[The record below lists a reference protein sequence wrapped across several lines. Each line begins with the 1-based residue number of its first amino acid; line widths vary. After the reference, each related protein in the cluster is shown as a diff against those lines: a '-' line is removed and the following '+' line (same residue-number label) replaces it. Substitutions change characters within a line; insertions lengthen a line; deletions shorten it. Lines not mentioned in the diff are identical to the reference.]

1 MHRLGE
7 VTMNVIHV
15 MLMTLSGA
23 AFAVTVV
30 AGATLRRASG
40 GAQLQSVG
48 LATAGALVI
57 GNAVCALPGTPTWY
71 ASFVVA
77 ATVAGLGWLVT
88 ILTNAVG
95 AALGAPPQGSWGPL
109 VVAGRGRPQLVAVQ
123 PPLASVHLLHPA
135 PAPTSA
141 RPELVTAR
149 DLHEFG
155 PAGSRNA
162 SSGTVYVATNLGAYV
177 RPSSIERRNRAL
189 NHQRRDPVEA
199 LRRLRVTAAYNHT
212 PARENRVRRSL

>member
-15 MLMTLSGA
+15 MLMTLAGA

-71 ASFVVA
+71 ASFLVV

-88 ILTNAVG
+88 MLTNALS
-95 AALGAPPQGSWGPL
+95 AALGAPPQESWGPL
-109 VVAGRGRPQLVAVQ
+109 VVAGRGRPPLVAVR

-149 DLHEFG
+149 DLHELG
-155 PAGSRNA
+155 PVGSRNA

-177 RPSSIERRNRAL
+177 RPSPIERRNRAL

-199 LRRLRVTAAYNHT
+199 LRQLRITAAYNHT

>member
-1 MHRLGE
+1 
-7 VTMNVIHV
+7 MNVIHV
-15 MLMTLSGA
+15 MLMTLAGA

-71 ASFVVA
+71 ASFVVV

-88 ILTNAVG
+88 MLTNVLTNVLTNAIG
-95 AALGAPPQGSWGPL
+95 AALGAPAQDSWGPL

-149 DLHEFG
+149 DLHEMG
-155 PAGSRNA
+155 PVGSRNA
-162 SSGTVYVATNLGAYV
+162 SSGTVYVATNPGAYV

-189 NHQRRDPVEA
+189 NQQRRDPVEA

>member
-1 MHRLGE
+1 
-7 VTMNVIHV
+7 MNVIHV
-15 MLMTLSGA
+15 MLMTLAGA

-71 ASFVVA
+71 ASFVVV

-88 ILTNAVG
+88 MLTNAIG
-95 AALGAPPQGSWGPL
+95 AALGAQPQRSWGPL

-123 PPLASVHLLHPA
+123 PPLASVHLLHPV

-149 DLHEFG
+149 DLHEMG
-155 PAGSRNA
+155 PVGSRNA

-189 NHQRRDPVEA
+189 NQQRRDPVEA